1 MRPAGPPTGPE
12 GIYDGNRYVHDSMT
26 SCMSESNNEMQACTH
41 VLGSV
46 SV

>member
-12 GIYDGNRYVHDSMT
+12 GIYVHDSMT